1 MINAQIRKSE
11 LIQVEGMKRGIGK
24 PKITLVEVIK
34 EDMSIKEVTKK
45 ITLDRIEWRKRIHV
59 EPN

>member
-11 LIQVEGMKRGIGK
+11 LIQVEGMKRDIGR

>member
-1 MINAQIRKSE
+1 
-11 LIQVEGMKRGIGK
+11 MKRGIGK

-34 EDMSIKEVTKK
+34 EDVSIKEVTKK

>member
-11 LIQVEGMKRGIGK
+11 LIQVEGMKRDIGR

-34 EDMSIKEVTKK
+34 KDMSIKDVTERN
-45 ITLDRIEWRKRIHV
+45 TLDKTEWRKRRYV